1 MALYITATYF
11 ATKKLLI
18 FMKIVTLIPARLGST
33 RLPNKP
39 LADICGLPMIVQVIK
54 RAFEAGISD
63 VVVAAA
69 EKEIV
74 EAVEK
79 HGGKA
84 VLTDPALP
92 SGTDRI
98 NQALQKILKDQKVD
112 IIVNLQGDLPTIE
125 PKVIDDTIALIKT
138 GKYDI
143 TTAVAEIKHESEK
156 TNPNVVKAIV
166 NWHDAN
172 SGDGINFTRANHVG
186 NGPAYH
192 HIGLYVYT
200 RDALERFVKLPQS
213 ENEKREKLEQL
224 RALDNGMK
232 IGVVK
237 TETVPLGVDTQEDL
251 EKARKMLA

>member
-1 MALYITATYF
+1 
-11 ATKKLLI
+11 
-18 FMKIVTLIPARLGST
+18 MKIITLIPARLGST

-39 LADICGLPMIVQVIK
+39 LADIAGLPMIVQVVK
-54 RAFEAGISD
+54 RVLEAGISD
-63 VVVAAA
+63 ICVAAA

-79 HGGKA
+79 HGAKA

-98 NQALQKILKDQKVD
+98 HQALQKILKNQDVD
-112 IIVNLQGDLPTIE
+112 IIVNVQGDLPTIE
-125 PKVIDDTIALIKT
+125 PSVIAATINLIKT

-143 TTAVAEIKHESEK
+143 TTAVAEITRDSEK

-166 NWHDAN
+166 NWNDEKT
-172 SGDGINFTRANHVG
+172 GDGINFTRETKAASDG
-186 NGPAYH
+186 KYYH
-192 HIGLYVYT
+192 HIGLYVYK
-200 RDALERFVKLPQS
+200 RSALEKFVKLPQS
-213 ENEKREKLEQL
+213 ENEKRERLEQL

-237 TETVPLGVDTQEDL
+237 TNTVPLGVDTQEDL
-251 EKARKMLA
+251 EKAREILAK

>member
-1 MALYITATYF
+1 
-11 ATKKLLI
+11 
-18 FMKIVTLIPARLGST
+18 MKILTLIPARLGST

-39 LADICGLPMIVQVIK
+39 LADIHGLPMVVQVIK
-54 RAFEAGISD
+54 RAVEAGISD

-125 PKVIDDTIALIKT
+125 PKVIDQTIALIKS

-143 TTAVAEIKHESEK
+143 TTAVCQIREESEK

-166 NWHDAN
+166 EWDSETTGKA
-172 SGDGINFTRANHVG
+172 ITFTRAPHTSAT
-186 NGPAYH
+186 PAYH

-237 TETVPLGVDTQEDL
+237 TDTVPLGVDTDEDL
-251 EKARKMLA
+251 QKARKLLAK